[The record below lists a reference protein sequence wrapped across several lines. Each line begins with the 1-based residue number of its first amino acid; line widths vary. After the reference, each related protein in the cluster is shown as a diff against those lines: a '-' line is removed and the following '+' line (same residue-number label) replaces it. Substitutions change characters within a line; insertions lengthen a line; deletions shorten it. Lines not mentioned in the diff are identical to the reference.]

1 MLIDWAN
8 SLSVLVAD
16 SLQREELGAKG
27 KESKVAV
34 GAEKDDPLV
43 PVLGLATKGIAEEM
57 EFDSATVTVMG
68 TVDALIWGTPPNC
81 RVQVRACKALPET
94 S

>member
-1 MLIDWAN
+1 M
-8 SLSVLVAD
+8 LVAD

-34 GAEKDDPLV
+34 VAEDDPLV
-43 PVLGLATKGIAEEM
+43 PVLELATKGIAEEM

-68 TVDALIWGTPPNC
+68 IVDALILGTPPNC
-81 RVQVRACKALPET
+81 RVQVRAWRALPAA